1 MDTATD
7 YTTPSNW
14 QHHADAAIAVTA
26 ALIQAHKG
34 DEPPTDQELVA
45 YARRATKVADT
56 LAIAAW
62 QKSQYYERK
71 LFHTV
76 SAWANATPEA
86 KPGEGRFYVQS
97 ILKHKRFAL
106 SEKFSEAEFQID
118 SMGVGEFL
126 KALNNQLD
134 GDLHEPKDA
143 ITLAVEALK
152 NAWE

>member
-7 YTTPSNW
+7 FTTPAGW
-14 QHHADAAIAVTA
+14 KHHAAAAIAVTA
-26 ALIQAHKG
+26 ALIQARKG
-34 DEPPTDQELVA
+34 AEPPTDQELAA
-45 YARRATKVADT
+45 YAKQATKVADT

-62 QKSQYYERK
+62 QKTQRDERK

-106 SEKFSEAEFQID
+106 SEKFSVAEYQID
-118 SMGVGEFL
+118 CMGVGEFL